1 MRRFLPQVKVYL
13 VVVFIGSIGAS
24 CRSRA
29 IPCPSFSHRQ
39 ALDGAPASATV
50 AYPQTERFGQ

>member
-1 MRRFLPQVKVYL
+1 MRRFLSSVKVCL
-13 VVVFIGSIGAS
+13 IVFFISSVGAS

-29 IPCPSFSHRQ
+29 IPCPSFSHSQ
-39 ALDGAPASATV
+39 ASDNEQASVTV

>member
-13 VVVFIGSIGAS
+13 IIIFMSSVGAS

-29 IPCPSFSHRQ
+29 IPCPSFSRSQ
-39 ALDGAPASATV
+39 ASDNEQASVTV

>member
-13 VVVFIGSIGAS
+13 IVIFMDSLGAS

-29 IPCPSFSHRQ
+29 IPCPSFSYNQ
-39 ALDGAPASATV
+39 TSDNEQASAAV
-50 AYPQTERFGQ
+50 AYP